1 MVLVFV
7 LSMLFRGSYQTTNKM
22 RLVAEKM
29 SEHDYTGA
37 AISTRRMRSGSWP
50 KRWTDWA
57 KDCWKQIRP
66 VKAEQLRRDFIANIS
81 HELRTPVTVIRGSLE
96 ALCDR
101 IVTEPQEVEDYHRQM
116 LAETLFLQRLI
127 NDLLDLSRLQNTDF
141 PIEKEP
147 VNLCDV
153 VQAVVRSSQR
163 LGQQKNIT
171 IQLSLDT
178 PVYIIEGDYGRL
190 RQMLLIFLD
199 NSIKFSPEQS
209 KIEVTLLGSRLTVTD
224 HGCGVKQEEL
234 PHVFDR
240 FYKTG

>member
-1 MVLVFV
+1 M
-7 LSMLFRGSYQTTNKM
+7 
-22 RLVAEKM
+22 
-29 SEHDYTGA
+29 
-37 AISTRRMRSGSWP
+37 
-50 KRWTDWA
+50 
-57 KDCWKQIRP
+57 
-66 VKAEQLRRDFIANIS
+66 
-81 HELRTPVTVIRGSLE
+81 TVIRGSLE

-153 VQAVVRSSQR
+153 VQDVVRSSQR

-209 KIEVTLLGSRLTVTD
+209 KIEVALLGSRLTVTD

-240 FYKTG
+240 FYKTRGETNKSGSGLGLAISKQISERHGIGLTMTSIPGEATSVVLQLPPALKKGSTD

>member
-1 MVLVFV
+1 M
-7 LSMLFRGSYQTTNKM
+7 
-22 RLVAEKM
+22 
-29 SEHDYTGA
+29 
-37 AISTRRMRSGSWP
+37 
-50 KRWTDWA
+50 
-57 KDCWKQIRP
+57 
-66 VKAEQLRRDFIANIS
+66 
-81 HELRTPVTVIRGSLE
+81 TVIRGSLE

-116 LAETLFLQRLI
+116 LAETLFLRRLI

-153 VQAVVRSSQR
+153 VQDVVRSSQR

-190 RQMLLIFLD
+190 RQMLLIFWTTAS
-199 NSIKFSPEQS
+199 NFHRNRVKS
-209 KIEVTLLGSRLTVTD
+209 KLLCSAAG
-224 HGCGVKQEEL
+224 
-234 PHVFDR
+234 
-240 FYKTG
+240 

>member
-1 MVLVFV
+1 M
-7 LSMLFRGSYQTTNKM
+7 
-22 RLVAEKM
+22 
-29 SEHDYTGA
+29 
-37 AISTRRMRSGSWP
+37 
-50 KRWTDWA
+50 
-57 KDCWKQIRP
+57 
-66 VKAEQLRRDFIANIS
+66 
-81 HELRTPVTVIRGSLE
+81 
-96 ALCDR
+96 
-101 IVTEPQEVEDYHRQM
+101 
-116 LAETLFLQRLI
+116 FLQRLI

-147 VNLCDV
+147 VNLCAV
-153 VQAVVRSSQR
+153 VQDVVRSSQR

-224 HGCGVKQEEL
+224 HGCGVKQAEL

-240 FYKTG
+240 FYKTRGETNKSGSGLGLAISKQISERHGIGLTMTSIPGEATSVVLQLPPALKKGSTD